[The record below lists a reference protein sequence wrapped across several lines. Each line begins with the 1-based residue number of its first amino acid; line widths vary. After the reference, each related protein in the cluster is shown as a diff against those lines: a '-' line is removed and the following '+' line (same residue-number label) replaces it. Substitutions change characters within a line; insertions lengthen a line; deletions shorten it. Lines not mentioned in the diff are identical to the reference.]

1 MWTACIYIE
10 LIINWIP
17 FILSIP
23 LEIHYMI
30 ICHYLIT
37 RVCLTLS
44 NSLDCSPP
52 GSSVHGITQ
61 ARILKWV
68 IISFSRGPSQLRDR
82 TGDSCMAGGFFNHR
96 ATWEALCD
104 DWLGINAIH
113 RVFLAFSLQTTRLA
127 LSLIGRIRRLH
138 LAIEYERGDVCYLQ
152 TRARLLVQD
161 LYHSFPLPLSPSNTW
176 VGSHSE
182 QNEQKLLRDSQW
194 TCSISEKHTRVAGS
208 HWALGLL
215 VTARYP
221 NLSCFME
228 LSSPFYRWES

>member
-17 FILSIP
+17 FILSTP

-30 ICHYLIT
+30 ICHHLIT
-37 RVCLTLS
+37 KSCPTLS

-61 ARILKWV
+61 ARILEWV
-68 IISFSRGPSQLRDR
+68 IISFSRGSSQLRDR
-82 TGDSCMAGGFFNHR
+82 TRDSCVAGGFFNHG

-113 RVFLAFSLQTTRLA
+113 RVFLAFSLQNTRLA
-127 LSLIGRIRRLH
+127 LPLIGRIRRLH

-152 TRARLLVQD
+152 ARARLLVQD

-182 QNEQKLLRDSQW
+182 QNEQKLLHDSQR
-194 TCSISEKHTRVAGS
+194 TCSISEKHTCVAGS

-215 VTARYP
+215 VTAR
-221 NLSCFME
+221 
-228 LSSPFYRWES
+228 